1 MFEDKDSNIIYYY
14 DSESVQESY
23 QDIASEP
30 MTYLES
36 VDLYNTM
43 LMTASLLAED
53 MQLDVTMPY
62 IGIPG
67 VVH

>member
-1 MFEDKDSNIIYYY
+1 MFEDRDNNIIYYY

-23 QDIASEP
+23 QDISSEP

-53 MQLDVTMPY
+53 MKLDVTMPY

>member
-1 MFEDKDSNIIYYY
+1 MFKDEDNNIIYYY
-14 DSESVQESY
+14 DTESVKESY
-23 QDIASEP
+23 QEIASEP

-53 MQLDVTMPY
+53 MQLEVSMPY

>member
-1 MFEDKDSNIIYYY
+1 MFKDKDNNIIYYY

-23 QDIASEP
+23 QDISSEP